1 MTENIN
7 PKTREQLSQECAPIS
22 YKEIEQFFA
31 RGMMVLVDNSIDILD
46 VALLVQADDSQQL
59 EKIIK
64 QGKITRVHDEYAKTW
79 SQENPQLM
87 AITVVPWLLVQE
99 KVLNN

>member
-7 PKTREQLSQECAPIS
+7 PKTREELLQECAPIS

-31 RGMMVLVDNSIDILD
+31 RGMMVLVDSAIDIID

-59 EKIIK
+59 EKLIK
-64 QGKITRVHDEYAKTW
+64 QGKITRVHDDYAKLW
-79 SQENPQLM
+79 SVENPNLM

-99 KVLNN
+99 ISCN